1 MDHLNE
7 APTHIRRSDREV
19 VDETWMKRFLK
30 TAAVG
35 TVATVRAGQPFA
47 NTNLFVFD
55 ESGTLHLRAYRSSRP
70 YSRQCRGR

>member
-7 APTHIRRSDREV
+7 APTHIRRSDGEV

-35 TVATVRAGQPFA
+35 TVATVRAAAFCQYK
-47 NTNLFVFD
+47 LVC
-55 ESGTLHLRAYRSSRP
+55 L
-70 YSRQCRGR
+70 